1 MANILGTAGNNTLL
15 GDRDPLLPNDVINSG
30 WLAGDD
36 LMIGVNGDDTYN
48 VNSIG
53 DIVFEDDAPSSGIDT
68 VVSQIYSYTLTDN
81 VEKLVLQE
89 QDRSGTLNANGTV
102 TLAFSLGAPVAV
114 VGSGNGLDNTITG
127 NSNGNY
133 LYGWDGADTILGM
146 DGNDSLFGGDGK
158 DSLDGGAGDDRLWGD
173 DNNDTML
180 GGEGADTF
188 YGGSGDDSMT
198 GGAGDDTFYVD
209 QIGDVVVEA
218 SAIVSV
224 LPPGVDTVYASI
236 SETLDPN
243 VENLTL
249 TGITNLNGTGN
260 SSNNLIKGNVG
271 ANVLDGKAG
280 ADTMEGSTGNDTY
293 YVDNA
298 GDVVTENANAG
309 TDLVYATVTHTLK
322 VNVEK
327 LTLNG
332 TAAINGTGNTLNNT
346 INGNGADN
354 LLKGMNGND
363 TLVGK
368 GGDDTVQGGS
378 GADKLYGSLGNDTL
392 RAVDDTPGVD
402 DGVEDRFYFS
412 TDPAAADNWDKI
424 EVATFNTADGV
435 DDEIYLDDAVFA
447 GLSVTGGSLDQYAE
461 GVDLTGNA
469 ETDGIGIYLDTV
481 TGNLYYNPTDNVEDD
496 SILFA
501 SISNFI
507 TGGSASL
514 SANDFTLY

>member
-1 MANILGTAGNNTLL
+1 MANIIGTGSSNFLL
-15 GDRDPLLPNDVINSG
+15 GDRDPLLPNDVLNSG

-36 LMIGVNGDDTYN
+36 TMAGVNGDDTYN

-53 DIVFEDDAPSSGIDT
+53 DVVFEDDAPSSGVDT
-68 VVSQIYSYTLTDN
+68 VVSQIFSYTLTDN

-89 QDRSGTLNANGTV
+89 QDRSGILNANGTV
-102 TLAFSLGAPVAV
+102 TLAFSLGAPTAV
-114 VGSGNGLDNTITG
+114 VGTGNALDNTITG
-127 NSNGNY
+127 NSNDNY
-133 LYGWDGADTILGM
+133 LYGLDGADTLLGN
-146 DGNDSLFGGDGK
+146 DGADWLFGGEGNDSMEGGDDD
-158 DSLDGGAGDDRLWGD
+158 DSLWGD
-173 DNNDTML
+173 DGNDTML
-180 GGEGADTF
+180 GGDGEDTF
-188 YGGSGDDSMT
+188 FGNEGNDSMT
-198 GGAGDDTFYVD
+198 GGAGDDTYWVD
-209 QIGDVVVEA
+209 DVGDVVVEA

-224 LPPGVDTVYASI
+224 QPPGIDTVYASI
-236 SETLDPN
+236 SETLDSN

-249 TGITNLNGTGN
+249 TGIGNLNGTGN
-260 SSNNLIKGNVG
+260 GSANLIKGNVG

-298 GDVVTENANAG
+298 GDVVTENAASG
-309 TDLVYATVTHTLK
+309 TDLVYSTVTHTLR

-346 INGNGADN
+346 INGNSADN

-363 TLVGK
+363 TLIGK
-368 GGDDTVQGGS
+368 GGDDTVQGGN
-378 GADKLYGSLGNDTL
+378 GADRLYGSLGNDTL
-392 RAVDDTPGVD
+392 RAVDDVPGVD

-412 TDPAAADNWDKI
+412 TDPAAVDNWDKI

-435 DDEIYLDDAVFA
+435 DDELYLDDAFFV
-447 GLSVTGGSLDQYAE
+447 GLSVTGGTLDQYAE
-461 GVDLTGNA
+461 GVDVDGNN
-469 ETDGIGIYLDTV
+469 ENDGIGVYLDTSS
-481 TGNLYYNPTDNVEDD
+481 GDLFYNPTDNVAGD

-514 SANDFTLY
+514 SASDFTLY